1 MAIRY
6 LKIILVCVVAL
17 QGLLF
22 ALQNIVN
29 LDAAFQAVAY
39 TVGRAEHTVYPE
51 SIGPT
56 VTSPWLVWTFL
67 SLILAGEFSVAGVAG
82 TGAWKLWSARRSDAD
97 TFNSAKGTAILGC
110 GLAMLVWFGGFG
122 VIAGGMFNMW
132 QTTAGGLSLEGAFQ
146 YAGAGALVALFVN
159 MTDN

>member
-6 LKIILVCVVAL
+6 LKIALIVVVAL
-17 QGLLF
+17 QGLVF
-22 ALQNIVN
+22 ALQNIAN

-39 TVGRAEHTVYPE
+39 SVGRADHAVYPE

-56 VTSPWLVWTFL
+56 VTSPWLVWAFL

-82 TGAWKLWSARRSDAD
+82 TGAWKLWSARGEDAE
-97 TFNSAKGTAILGC
+97 TFNRAKDTAILGC
-110 GLAMLVWFGGFG
+110 GLAMLVWFGGFS
-122 VIAGGMFNMW
+122 VIAGALFNMW

-146 YAGAGALVALFVN
+146 YAGLGALIALFVN
-159 MTDN
+159 MTDH

>member
-6 LKIILVCVVAL
+6 LKIVLIVVVAL

-22 ALQNIVN
+22 ALQNIAN

-39 TVGRAEHTVYPE
+39 SVGRAEHAVYPD

-56 VTSPWLVWTFL
+56 VTSPWLIWAFL

-82 TGAWKLWSARRSDAD
+82 TGAWKLWSVRREDAEA
-97 TFNSAKGTAILGC
+97 FNAAKGTAILGC

-122 VIAGGMFNMW
+122 VIAGALFNIW
-132 QTTAGGLSLEGAFQ
+132 QTTAGGLSLQGAFQ
-146 YAGAGALVALFVN
+146 YASLGALIALFVN